1 MIALWF
7 RPSGGNKINA
17 SSLQKAHFDRINNK
31 LIPRALRE
39 APTPPAP
46 RQQVAPVLEGDVSLA
61 SLSEL
66 ITQMEGN
73 KINASSLRKAHSD
86 LINNELIPRAPRE
99 ALTPRQQVAP
109 VLEGD
114 VSLASLSE
122 LITQMEGRIMRRFD
136 SVDECL
142 DILEYSLQLL

>member
-1 MIALWF
+1 MFVL
-7 RPSGGNKINA
+7 
-17 SSLQKAHFDRINNK
+17 KAHFDRINNK

-46 RQQVAPVLEGDVSLA
+46 RQQVAPVLEGD
-61 SLSEL
+61 
-66 ITQMEGN
+66 
-73 KINASSLRKAHSD
+73 AHSD